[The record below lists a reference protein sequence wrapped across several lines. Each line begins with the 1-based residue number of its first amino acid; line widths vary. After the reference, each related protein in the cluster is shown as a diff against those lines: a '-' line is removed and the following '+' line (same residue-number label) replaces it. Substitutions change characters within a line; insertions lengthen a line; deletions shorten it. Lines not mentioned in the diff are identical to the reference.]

1 MHEMSFWREI
11 MLELLNIIFDGTY
24 VTLECRVID
33 YHDYAPFKVK
43 FDLKKEEVLLNP
55 EIDEMM
61 ISDLEKDVL
70 KQYSKKAM
78 WKIIDTYENEYI
90 IPKYECCCWY

>member
-24 VTLECRVID
+24 VTLDCRVID

-70 KQYSKKAM
+70 KQYSKKC
-78 WKIIDTYENEYI
+78 YVENHRYL
-90 IPKYECCCWY
+90 

>member
-24 VTLECRVID
+24 VTLDCRVIY

-43 FDLKKEEVLLNP
+43 FDLKKEDLIPNP
-55 EIDEMM
+55 EIDVMM
-61 ISDLEKDVL
+61 ISDLEKDLL

-78 WKIIDTYENEYI
+78 WKIMDTYENEYI

>member
-1 MHEMSFWREI
+1 

-24 VTLECRVID
+24 VTLDCKVVD

-43 FDLKKEEVLLNP
+43 FDLKKQEVLPNP

-61 ISDLEKDVL
+61 ISDFEKDQF
-70 KQYSKKAM
+70 KEYSVYAM
-78 WKIIDTYENEYI
+78 WKILDCYKKDHIVPDHEWY
-90 IPKYECCCWY
+90 CWF

>member
-1 MHEMSFWREI
+1 

-24 VTLECRVID
+24 VTLDCKVVD

-43 FDLKKEEVLLNP
+43 FDLKKEEIIPNP

-61 ISDLEKDVL
+61 ISYNEKRIL
-70 KQYSKKAM
+70 KRYSVWAM
-78 WKIIDTYENEYI
+78 WKILDCY
-90 IPKYECCCWY
+90 KKV

>member
-1 MHEMSFWREI
+1 MAIKFI
-11 MLELLNIIFDGTY
+11 
-24 VTLECRVID
+24 
-33 YHDYAPFKVK
+33 FKVK

>member
-1 MHEMSFWREI
+1 

-24 VTLECRVID
+24 VTLDCKVVD

-43 FDLKKEEVLLNP
+43 FDLKKEEIIPNP

-61 ISDLEKDVL
+61 ISDFEKDQF
-70 KQYSKKAM
+70 KEYSVYAM
-78 WKIIDTYENEYI
+78 WKILDCYKKDHIVPDHEWY
-90 IPKYECCCWY
+90 CWF

>member
-24 VTLECRVID
+24 VTLDCRGID

-43 FDLKKEEVLLNP
+43 FDLKKEDLIPNP
-55 EIDEMM
+55 EIDVMM